1 MSFKVIKLGSLQ
13 PKKSKVKR
21 RHFRVLQKC
30 VKRKQILSI
39 QRTCFILHSTST
51 GVNLG
56 SSFQDTSAGRGGHGK
71 IRSFSQLY
79 HISACKQSYAFG
91 FIALLLLQLYFLCA
105 KQVALV
111 ISAEKSFQPAAQY
124 TGFIWKMVNWCSVPK
139 MRIWIS
145 RSHTTFLIHSLIF
158 TCI

>member
-79 HISACKQSYAFG
+79 HISACTFTP
-91 FIALLLLQLYFLCA
+91 
-105 KQVALV
+105 VALFSMCKTGSLGGQCWK
-111 ISAEKSFQPAAQY
+111 IIQPAAQY
-124 TGFIWKMVNWCSVPK
+124 TGFIWDFTHLWKMVNWCSVPQ
-139 MRIWIS
+139 MRIWVS